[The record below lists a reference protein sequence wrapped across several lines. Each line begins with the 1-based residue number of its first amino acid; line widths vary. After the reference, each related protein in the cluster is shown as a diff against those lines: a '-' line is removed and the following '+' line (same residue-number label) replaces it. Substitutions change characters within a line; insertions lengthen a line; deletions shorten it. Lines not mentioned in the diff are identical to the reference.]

1 MPTDE
6 HLKGGDH
13 ISVTSTDTSG
23 NTSKATI
30 ITVIDTT
37 APPAPTINPIKEGAK
52 EISGKAEPGS
62 TVVITFPDGQTAEG
76 QVDSDGNYHIV
87 VPTNEHLKGG
97 DHISV
102 TSTDTSGNTSKATI
116 ITVIDTTAP
125 PAPTINPIKEGA
137 KEISGKAEP
146 GSTVVITFPDGQTAE
161 GQVDSDGNY
170 HIVVP
175 TNEHLK
181 GGDHISVTS
190 TDTSGNTSKATIITV
205 IDTTAPPAPTINPI
219 KEGAKEISGK
229 AEPGSTVVI
238 TFPDGQ
244 TAEGQV
250 DSDGNY
256 HIVVPTN
263 EHLKGGDHISVTST
277 DTSGNTSK
285 ATIITVIDTTAP
297 PAPTI
302 NPIKEGAKEISG
314 KAEPGS
320 TVVITFPDGQT
331 AEGKADSDGNYHIE
345 VPTDEHLKGGDH
357 ISVTA
362 TDTSGNISK
371 PSDAIVEGIHKH
383 GKGDKPDDSNHHNGN
398 NAKPDNPNHHDGV
411 NPEPN
416 KHNNSKG
423 SNNHHV
429 EKPSHNEHVNH
440 PDKSQSNN
448 DDNQTN
454 GNQSKPSY
462 THHNEHQ
469 KINGATNTSNN
480 QEEQPIQSQRDH
492 SKANYGKTIVK
503 RIYQKLVKR
512 KEVKGFYLV
521 LYLQV

>member
-1 MPTDE
+1 M
-6 HLKGGDH
+6 
-13 ISVTSTDTSG
+13 
-23 NTSKATI
+23 
-30 ITVIDTT
+30 
-37 APPAPTINPIKEGAK
+37 
-52 EISGKAEPGS
+52 
-62 TVVITFPDGQTAEG
+62 
-76 QVDSDGNYHIV
+76 
-87 VPTNEHLKGG
+87 
-97 DHISV
+97 

-331 AEGKADSDGNYHIE
+331 AEGKQ
-345 VPTDEHLKGGDH
+345 TQM
-357 ISVTA
+357 A
-362 TDTSGNISK
+362 TITSKCQPMNI
-371 PSDAIVEGIHKH
+371 
-383 GKGDKPDDSNHHNGN
+383 
-398 NAKPDNPNHHDGV
+398 
-411 NPEPN
+411 
-416 KHNNSKG
+416 
-423 SNNHHV
+423 
-429 EKPSHNEHVNH
+429 
-440 PDKSQSNN
+440 
-448 DDNQTN
+448 
-454 GNQSKPSY
+454 
-462 THHNEHQ
+462 
-469 KINGATNTSNN
+469 
-480 QEEQPIQSQRDH
+480 
-492 SKANYGKTIVK
+492 
-503 RIYQKLVKR
+503 
-512 KEVKGFYLV
+512 
-521 LYLQV
+521 